1 MSWTYRAFSGTDCA
15 AEDARALQGRL
26 IAEGWPWCA
35 DPDEQMLTPPAA
47 LRAALDLRGTNLAE
61 LARRRGV
68 TRQAIYD
75 RRRRAREESPPP
87 MWSLSWVLDALD
99 VAWHDGAALS
109 SECVVSIEPDR
120 RAARVPRSEPGG
132 GIAVDGQLRPGVT
145 VTVCLDCGAEIK
157 STKSHNCP
165 GGTQ

>member
-1 MSWTYRAFSGTDCA
+1 MSWTYRTFSGSDCA
-15 AEDARALQGRL
+15 ADDARALQDRL

-99 VAWHDGAALS
+99 IAWHDGATLS
-109 SECVVSIEPDR
+109 AECVVHLDPER
-120 RAARVPRSEPGG
+120 RAARVPRSEQVGAASDG
-132 GIAVDGQLRPGVT
+132 GQLRRVVT

-157 STKSHNCP
+157 SIKSHQCP

>member
-1 MSWTYRAFSGTDCA
+1 MSWTFRTFTGTDCA
-15 AEDARALQGRL
+15 AEDARALQDRL

-35 DPDEQMLTPPAA
+35 DPDTMMLTPPAA

-61 LARRRGV
+61 LARRCGV

-87 MWSLSWVLDALD
+87 VWSLSWVLDALD
-99 VAWHDGAALS
+99 VAWHDGANLS
-109 SECVVSIEPDR
+109 CECVVSVDVDR
-120 RAARVPRSEPGG
+120 RAARVPRSEQVG

-145 VTVCLDCGAEIK
+145 VTVCLACGAEIK
-157 STKSHNCP
+157 TIKSHQCP

>member
-1 MSWTYRAFSGTDCA
+1 MSWTYRTFTGADCA
-15 AEDARALQGRL
+15 ADDARALQDRL

-99 VAWHDGAALS
+99 VAWHDGAMLS
-109 SECVVSIEPDR
+109 SECEVVFKPGRSV
-120 RAARVPRSEPGG
+120 ARVPRSEQVG
-132 GIAVDGQLRPGVT
+132 GIAVDGQLRIGVK
-145 VTVCLDCGAEIK
+145 VTVCLACGAEIK
-157 STKSHNCP
+157 SIKSHQCP